1 MEDVVIGN
9 AVMDMYAK
17 LGTINSSRKV
27 FEKVP
32 YKDVISW
39 QTIITGYVQNG
50 LASEV
55 IEVYYMMEECEDITP
70 NQGTW
75 VSILLAYAHVGA
87 LQEGIKAHGW
97 VLKRGLHLD
106 VYVSTCLIDLHGKC
120 GRMEDA
126 MSLFEKVLRKS
137 SVPWNAIISCH
148 SIHGLGDTSLQL
160 FRDMLFRKLPL
171 RT

>member
-9 AVMDMYAK
+9 TVMDMYAK
-17 LGTINSSRKV
+17 LGTIDSSCKV
-27 FEKVP
+27 FEEVP

-39 QTIITGYVQNG
+39 NSIITGYAQNG
-50 LASEV
+50 LASEA
-55 IEVYYMMEECEDITP
+55 IEVYCMMEESEDKTP

-75 VSILLAYAHVGA
+75 VSILPAYAHVGA
-87 LQEGIKAHGW
+87 LQEGMKAHGR

-106 VYVSTCLIDLHGKC
+106 VNVSTCLIDLYGKC
-120 GRMEDA
+120 GRLEDA
-126 MSLFEKVLRKS
+126 MSLFDEVPRTS
-137 SVPWNAIISCH
+137 SVPWNAVISCH
-148 SIHGLGDTSLQL
+148 SIHGHGDTSLQL

>member
-9 AVMDMYAK
+9 TVMDMYAK
-17 LGTINSSRKV
+17 LGTIDSSRKV
-27 FEKVP
+27 FEEVP

-39 QTIITGYVQNG
+39 NTIITGYAQNG
-50 LASEV
+50 LASEA
-55 IEVYYMMEECEDITP
+55 IEVYCMMEECEDITP

-75 VSILLAYAHVGA
+75 VSILPAYAHVGP
-87 LQEGIKAHGW
+87 LQEGMKAHGR

-106 VYVSTCLIDLHGKC
+106 VYVSTCLIDLYGKC
-120 GRMEDA
+120 GRLEDA
-126 MSLFEKVLRKS
+126 MSLFEEVPRTS

-148 SIHGLGDTSLQL
+148 SIHGQGDTSLQL